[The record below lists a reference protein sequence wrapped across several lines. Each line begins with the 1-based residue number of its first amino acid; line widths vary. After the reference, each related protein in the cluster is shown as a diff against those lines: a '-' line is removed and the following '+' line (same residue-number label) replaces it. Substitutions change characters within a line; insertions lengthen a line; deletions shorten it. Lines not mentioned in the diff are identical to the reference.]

1 MPLQR
6 ISIISGKDV
15 AYKTAVADSVHR
27 ALVETCGV
35 PADDRFQIVTEHA
48 IGSLI
53 CAPTYLGIAHGRF
66 PVFVQIT
73 LNRGRSL
80 TQKKA
85 LYAKMADLLLETA
98 RVPRADVIISL
109 VEVDKEDWSF
119 GDGIAQYAP
128 DAPPP
133 KAE

>member
-6 ISIISGKDV
+6 ISIISGKDT

-35 PADDRFQIVTEHA
+35 PVEDRFQVLTEHPL
-48 IGSLI
+48 GSLV
-53 CAPTYLGIAHGRF
+53 CSPSYLGIAHGRF

-80 TQKKA
+80 AQKKA

-109 VEVDKEDWSF
+109 IEVDKEDWSF
-119 GDGIAQYAP
+119 GDGLAQYAP
-128 DAPPP
+128 DPPP
-133 KAE
+133 AEAK